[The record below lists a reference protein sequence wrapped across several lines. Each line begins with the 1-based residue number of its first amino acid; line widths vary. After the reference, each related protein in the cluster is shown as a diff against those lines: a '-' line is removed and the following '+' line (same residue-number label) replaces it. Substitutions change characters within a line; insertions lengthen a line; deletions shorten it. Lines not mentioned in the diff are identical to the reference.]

1 MEDETLT
8 TDCVRKIVSESFP
21 DGKVIVT
28 DLTGT
33 SDHFGVEVVSTR
45 FAGLSLIDQHKLVH
59 QAVGEHLTNAIHA
72 LEIKTRTP

>member
-8 TDCVRKIVSESFP
+8 PDCVRRIVSEAFP
-21 DGKVIVT
+21 DGEVIVT

-33 SDHFGVEVVSTR
+33 SDHFGVEVTSTR

-59 QAVGEHLTNAIHA
+59 RAVGEHLTNAIHA
-72 LEIKTRTP
+72 LAIKTRTP